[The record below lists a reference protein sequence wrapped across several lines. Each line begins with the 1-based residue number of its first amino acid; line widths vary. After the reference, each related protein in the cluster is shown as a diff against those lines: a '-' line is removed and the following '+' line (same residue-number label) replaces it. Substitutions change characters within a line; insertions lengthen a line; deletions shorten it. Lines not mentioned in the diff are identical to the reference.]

1 MLGDWYKA
9 GQAGNERALEK
20 VARVTKRPKME
31 LYNIQND
38 PFEEYNLIDKPG
50 SEAIIEA
57 LLPSLIAWMDDQGD
71 LGVQTEL
78 EACDHTTASYKTCP

>member
-1 MLGDWYKA
+1 MSALLFP
-9 GQAGNERALEK
+9 GQGSQY
-20 VARVTKRPKME
+20 VGMG
-31 LYNIQND
+31 Q
-38 PFEEYNLIDKPG
+38 NLIDKPG
-50 SEAIIEA
+50 SEAIVEA